1 MKKIS
6 LILLI
11 VCISIT
17 FLLNFAMPEFAGKMK
32 HNINSMN
39 ILYSYSVTKSFSEQ
53 THDTIELA
61 SVPSGKTETRDSDFR
76 SDVKLEGTPL
86 NIKRV
91 VKESLNKPQVYKT
104 KEKLTGPE
112 KGFSYRKYYLTKN
125 YDKGRYTVIR
135 TNKITGKEK
144 VYAGT
149 YHEPSAQEPFIKW
162 SRNEK

>member
-6 LILLI
+6 LTLLI
-11 VCISIT
+11 VCISFT

-32 HNINSMN
+32 DNIRSMN

-53 THDTIELA
+53 AQDTIELA
-61 SVPSGKTETRDSDFR
+61 SVPSGKTETRNADFR

-86 NIKRV
+86 NIKAV
-91 VKESLNKPQVYKT
+91 VKESLNKPQDYKI

-112 KGFSYRKYYLTKN
+112 KGFSSRKYYLTRN

-144 VYAGT
+144 VYVGT
-149 YHEPSAQEPFIKW
+149 YYEPRTQDPFAKW
-162 SRNEK
+162 SRDEK

>member
-6 LILLI
+6 LTLLI

-17 FLLNFAMPEFAGKMK
+17 FLLNFTMPEFAGKMK
-32 HNINSMN
+32 DNISSMN
-39 ILYSYSVTKSFSEQ
+39 ILYSYSVTKTFSEQ
-53 THDTIELA
+53 THDTIEIA
-61 SVPSGKTETRDSDFR
+61 SVPSRETETRNVDFR
-76 SDVKLEGTPL
+76 SDVKLEDTPL
-86 NIKRV
+86 NIKSV
-91 VKESLNKPQVYKT
+91 VKESLNKPQDYKF

-144 VYAGT
+144 VYVGT
-149 YHEPSAQEPFIKW
+149 YHVPSAQDPFVEW
-162 SRNEK
+162 SRDVK

>member
-1 MKKIS
+1 MKKIP
-6 LILLI
+6 LTLLI

-32 HNINSMN
+32 DNISSMN

-53 THDTIELA
+53 TQETIEMA
-61 SVPSGKTETRDSDFR
+61 SVPSGKTETRKADFR

-86 NIKRV
+86 NIRGV
-91 VKESLNKPQVYKT
+91 VEESLNEPQYNKT
-104 KEKLTGPE
+104 KEKLTGPK

-144 VYAGT
+144 VYVGT
-149 YHEPSAQEPFIKW
+149 YYEPSTQDPIVKW
-162 SRNEK
+162 SRDEK

>member
-6 LILLI
+6 LTLLI

-17 FLLNFAMPEFAGKMK
+17 FLLNFALPEFAGKMK
-32 HNINSMN
+32 DNISSMN
-39 ILYSYSVTKSFSEQ
+39 ILYSYSVTKTFSEQ
-53 THDTIELA
+53 IQDTIEIA
-61 SVPSGKTETRDSDFR
+61 SVPSGKTENRNGNFR

-86 NIKRV
+86 NIKSV
-91 VKESLNKPQVYKT
+91 VKESLNKPQGYKT

-144 VYAGT
+144 VYVGT
-149 YHEPSAQEPFIKW
+149 YYEPSTQDPFVKW
-162 SRNEK
+162 SRDEK

>member
-6 LILLI
+6 LIILI
-11 VCISIT
+11 ACISIT
-17 FLLNFAMPEFAGKMK
+17 FLLNVAMPEFAGKMK
-32 HNINSMN
+32 HNISSMN
-39 ILYSYSVTKSFSEQ
+39 ILYSYSVTKTFSEQ
-53 THDTIELA
+53 THDTIEMA
-61 SVPSGKTETRDSDFR
+61 SVPSGKTETRVADFR

-86 NIKRV
+86 NIKSV
-91 VKESLNKPQVYKT
+91 VKEHLNKPQVNKT

-112 KGFSYRKYYLTKN
+112 KGFSYRTYYLTKN

-149 YHEPSAQEPFIKW
+149 YYEPSTQDPIVKW
-162 SRNEK
+162 SRDEK